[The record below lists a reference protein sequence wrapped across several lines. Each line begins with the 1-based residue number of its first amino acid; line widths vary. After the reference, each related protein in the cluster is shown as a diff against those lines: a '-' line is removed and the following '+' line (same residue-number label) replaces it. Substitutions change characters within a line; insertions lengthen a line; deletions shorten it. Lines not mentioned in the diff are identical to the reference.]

1 MDIQGEDTDTPLALT
16 ERAGESV
23 RIDTPDDSG
32 TTVTLEEAAAGWTVS
47 LSTLRRRLNEG
58 AVAGAGKKPSK
69 KGDRWAIPVASLE
82 ALGYQRRDAEQPSS
96 VPSAPVKYQ
105 DQQGELVSA
114 LLEQLNRQ
122 QLALEVATDR
132 QRQDQEALTQ
142 AKVDEAVART
152 QLELL
157 SAQVDALQAELEA
170 ARSQRKKRGLF
181 RRGK

>member
-1 MDIQGEDTDTPLALT
+1 MDIQGTDADIPLALT

-23 RIDTPDDSG
+23 RIDTPDASG

-82 ALGYQRRDAEQPSS
+82 ALGYQRRDAEPLSS
-96 VPSAPVKYQ
+96 VPAVAVK

-132 QRQDQEALTQ
+132 QRQDHEALTQ

-152 QLELL
+152 QAELL
-157 SAQVDALQAELEA
+157 SAQVSALQAELEA
-170 ARSQRKKRGLF
+170 ERSQRKKRGLF